1 MANYTMKLFGLM
13 PDGKAITSF
22 DFNKNGI
29 EPTA

>member
-22 DFNKNGI
+22 DLNKR
-29 EPTA
+29 TAWN